1 MLLPK
6 NELHLSYIAL
16 LPTIIYLLI
25 RRRRYPIDRPHLAVI
40 FLVNIFILRLGRW
53 RAVKHWELLSN
64 FLIYLCFLS
73 WVRLKCGQRVLELK
87 LVFDSRL
94 RVIAI
99 VLVDRRLWVKWNLW
113 QIAIRL
119 VMDDRV
125 SVVTLVVSFTT
136 KITVSFAL
144 MYSVATVWLVDQRRL
159 RYLLLYFIV
168 TSRTRVDL
176 CVKITAAMGIS
187 RSLR

>member
-1 MLLPK
+1 MLLPE
-6 NELHLSYIAL
+6 NELHLSNIAL
-16 LPTIIYLLI
+16 LPTIIYFLI

-40 FLVNIFILRLGRW
+40 FLVNIFILRW
-53 RAVKHWELLSN
+53 RAVKHWELLCN
-64 FLIYLCFLS
+64 FLIYLCFMS

-159 RYLLLYFIV
+159 WNLLLYFIV

-176 CVKITAAMGIS
+176 RVKITAAMGIS